1 MKKPFFV
8 LLFGAGLFL
17 LVMMLWQQVRDSAA
31 QVSAS
36 LEVVEQPVAV
46 KRSAADSGMAEQ
58 AAADSA
64 PVVAL
69 TFDDGPSK
77 YWTEGL
83 LDGLKERDV
92 KATFF
97 LIGANVEGNEELV
110 ERMVAE
116 GHLIG
121 NHTYSHVQLTT
132 ISDEEA
138 CAEIDEANEVLSE
151 AVGEGI
157 HYIRPPFGSW
167 QEDLD
172 SLVDMQVVLWSVDP
186 QDWKV
191 QDTDAIVRA
200 VLKKVKDGDIILLHD
215 VYKESVEAALRI
227 IDELKEQGYEFVRV
241 DEVLLD

>member
-1 MKKPFFV
+1 MGERQGIWMKKAFFV
-8 LLFGAGLFL
+8 LLVGVGLFL
-17 LVMMLWQQVRDSAA
+17 LAMMLWQQVKESAA

-36 LEVVEQPVAV
+36 LEP
-46 KRSAADSGMAEQ
+46 
-58 AAADSA
+58 A

-83 LDGLKERDV
+83 LDGLKARDV

-97 LIGANVEGNEELV
+97 LIGANVEGREELV
-110 ERMVAE
+110 ERMVEE

-132 ISDEEA
+132 VSSAEA
-138 CAEIDEANEVLSE
+138 CREIDQANEVLSE
-151 AVGEGI
+151 AVGEVI

-167 QEDLD
+167 QEGLD
-172 SLVDMQVVLWSVDP
+172 SLVDMQVVLWTVDP

-191 QDTDAIVRA
+191 QNTEIIVEK
-200 VLKKVKDGDIILLHD
+200 VLRQVKDGDIILLHD
-215 VYKESVEAALRI
+215 VYRESVEAALQI
-227 IDELKEQGYEFVRV
+227 IDELKARGYEFVRV
-241 DEVLLD
+241 DELLLD

>member
-1 MKKPFFV
+1 MKRPFFV
-8 LLFGAGLFL
+8 LLFGVGLFL
-17 LVMMLWQQVRDSAA
+17 LLVMLGQQVRDSAD

-36 LEVVEQPVAV
+36 LEVV
-46 KRSAADSGMAEQ
+46 KT

-64 PVVAL
+64 PMVAL

-83 LDGLKERDV
+83 LDGLKERNV

-97 LIGANVEGNEELV
+97 LIGANVEGNEALV

-132 ISDEEA
+132 VSDEEA
-138 CAEIDEANEVLSE
+138 CREIDEANEVLSA

-191 QDTDAIVRA
+191 QNVDAIVQK
-200 VLKKVKDGDIILLHD
+200 VLRDVEDGDIILLHD
-215 VYKESVEAALRI
+215 VYKESVEAALQI
-227 IDELKEQGYEFVRV
+227 IDELQKRGYEFVRV
-241 DEVLLD
+241 DELLLD